1 MRATADEPGRS
12 SKLSL
17 GVLVFGSAGW
27 LCCGFLLG
35 SSTRV
40 VQATTGEDAPIPK
53 VIRAESFQVVDQDG
67 VIRGVYGFSDDKGDG
82 TVLSLTDRNKTTKKG
97 EEGPQIVLRAS
108 RTEDTFLTIGD
119 VKKGLSAMIGVHPD
133 GRAQLGLT
141 AGDEK
146 KRRGAVIAVHP
157 DGRVLLGLAA
167 GDKKWQQKLP

>member
-97 EEGPQIVLRAS
+97 EEGPQIFLRAS
-108 RTEDTFLTIGD
+108 RTEPTVLAIGD
-119 VKKGLSAMIGVHPD
+119 TKKRLRAVIGVHPE
-133 GRAQLGLT
+133 GRALVALT
-141 AGDEK
+141 AGDK
-146 KRRGAVIAVHP
+146 Q
-157 DGRVLLGLAA
+157 
-167 GDKKWQQKLP
+167 WQQKLP